1 MRKPLLLLIFVLV
14 VQEIIAK
21 ESQMYELIGFIENN
35 SDYSYTGTPLPTVQ
49 VMSNESICKE
59 FKLTYPCDIAGY
71 YDNRT
76 DLIVIATT
84 PTGGMVEENFYEV
97 VLIHELVH

>member
-49 VMSNESICKE
+49 VMSNE
-59 FKLTYPCDIAGY
+59 
-71 YDNRT
+71 
-76 DLIVIATT
+76 
-84 PTGGMVEENFYEV
+84 
-97 VLIHELVH
+97 

>member
-59 FKLTYPCDIAGY
+59 FKLI
-71 YDNRT
+71 
-76 DLIVIATT
+76 
-84 PTGGMVEENFYEV
+84 YE
-97 VLIHELVH
+97 